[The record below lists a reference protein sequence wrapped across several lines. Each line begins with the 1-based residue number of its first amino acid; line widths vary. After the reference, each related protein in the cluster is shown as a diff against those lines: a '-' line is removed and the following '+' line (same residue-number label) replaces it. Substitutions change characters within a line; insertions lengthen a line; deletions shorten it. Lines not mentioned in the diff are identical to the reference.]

1 MALLGDAVARYHRL
15 LEQDVYRDLTWAA
28 ELQDRMRQRHLTDS
42 GRLVT
47 PVLRPQFVSRRQ
59 LDSLRRVAEHL
70 ASILDR
76 VEALALASPPLLS
89 RIQMLPAEKM
99 LAAVPSAYSRFSVT
113 SRMDA
118 NLENGSLCLR
128 GFDASKPTGLAYSEP
143 LADLFLDLPIVKAF
157 KKGRYKLSK
166 VGGARHLLAAVLQV
180 WKEFGGRR
188 APNIAILEQA
198 QQFGSHATE
207 GHLLADLF
215 SQAGSRARVVSP
227 DDLEYTHGKL
237 RSVDFEID
245 IVFRRVLTRELLTR
259 YDLSHPFL
267 LAYRDRAVCVVNDFR
282 SELAQRRS
290 LFELLTDDSITATF
304 PAADRELIRSFV
316 PWTRLVSARK
326 TRYKEDQIDLPE
338 FILRAREQLVLRP
351 NDHECDQRVF
361 VGAEMT
367 SSAWDRAVHL
377 ALRTPYVVQERFL
390 CGPQLFPV
398 FQYGELQMKQAEV
411 SIHPHV
417 FNGKVQAVSAALETS
432 SNGCSTPL
440 AMAPVLLI
448 EPI

>member
-1 MALLGDAVARYHRL
+1 MALLGDAVVRYHRL
-15 LEQDVYRDLTWAA
+15 LQQDSYRDLAWAA
-28 ELQDRMRQRHLTDS
+28 ELQDRMRERHLTDS

-59 LDSLRRVAEHL
+59 LDSLTRVTEHL
-70 ASILDR
+70 ASIVDR
-76 VEALALASPPLLS
+76 VEALALASPSLLS

-99 LAAVPSAYSRFSVT
+99 LAAIPSAYSRFSVT

-128 GFDASKPTGLAYSEP
+128 GFDASKPTGIAYSER
-143 LADLFLDLPIVKAF
+143 LADLFLGLPIVKAF
-157 KKGRYKLSK
+157 KKGHYKLSK
-166 VGGARHLLAAVLQV
+166 IGAARHMLSAVLQV

-188 APNIAILEQA
+188 SPKIAILEQG
-198 QQFGSHATE
+198 QQFGSHSTE
-207 GHLLADLF
+207 GHLLAEVF
-215 SQAGSRARVVSP
+215 CQHGSAARVVSP
-227 DDLEYTHGKL
+227 EHLEYQDGKL
-237 RSVDFEID
+237 RAGDFEID
-245 IVFRRVLTRELLTR
+245 IVLRRVLTREFLTR

-282 SELAQRRS
+282 SELAQRRT
-290 LFELLTDDSITATF
+290 LFELLTDDSVTAALS
-304 PAADRELIRSFV
+304 AADRELIRSFV

-326 TRYKEDQIDLPE
+326 TRYKEDQVDLPS
-338 FILRAREQLVLRP
+338 FILCAREQLVLRP

-377 ALRTPYVVQERFL
+377 ALRTPYVVQERFV
-390 CGPQLFPV
+390 CGAQLFPI
-398 FQYGELQMKQAEV
+398 FQYGDLQMKQAEV
-411 SIHPHV
+411 SIHPHI
-417 FNGKVQAVSAALETS
+417 FNGKLQGVSAALETS

-440 AMAPVLLI
+440 AMAPVLLL
-448 EPI
+448 EPV